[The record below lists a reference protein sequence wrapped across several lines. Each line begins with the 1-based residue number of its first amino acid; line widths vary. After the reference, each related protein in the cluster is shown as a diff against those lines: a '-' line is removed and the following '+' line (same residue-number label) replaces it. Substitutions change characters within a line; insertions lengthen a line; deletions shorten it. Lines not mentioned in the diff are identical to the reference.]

1 MIMIATTL
9 TALLLTG
16 VDVHSQHLEV
26 ALDPSQQAA
35 AVRSTLELIGGGEL
49 RLRLTHQAQIAE
61 ATLDGN
67 AVQYERRADEGE
79 GIDLLRFTVP
89 PAGGTLV
96 LTYAARFADDVAAGE
111 KPGQIHNFSVEAHIG
126 EAGIFLSDGSAW
138 HPQPLAA
145 DEYPALHRLSVSVR
159 PIEGWA
165 IVASGEPLGDGP
177 PELPR
182 WNWAMPRPIDSIA
195 IAGNRHALLGRIHRT
210 PHGPIEVVM
219 HVPEMHRDLAKM
231 FLDAACEY
239 LDLYTPLL
247 GPFPYKRFSIVE
259 NFFSS
264 GFAYPGFT
272 LLGPRVVAM
281 APRSLMP
288 GFLDHEL
295 IHNWWGNGVYVDPA
309 DGNWCEALT
318 SYCAN
323 YYRRI
328 ADGGEEA
335 GREYRR
341 GTLMKLSADPE
352 SLDNAPLGDFGSA
365 DPSGGGPDRF
375 VGYDKGAFLFMML
388 EFTRYTGLGPVDRS
402 DLWAA
407 LRRFASEHM
416 GRRAGWGDIQTAF
429 ESAFPIRDDQMP
441 LDEFFDRWVRRHTV
455 PQTPVRDDRTE
466 LARFRGNFP
475 AGRAE
480 CFAISEDQNGQWM
493 EIDPQFYFYR
503 VLPAEQIVPLIGG
516 TLGPGGV
523 RTITADTRPQ
533 VTGYLEQFPDTG
545 PGENLLIIGTRA
557 ITQHADLIARSSDPL
572 TIAEGS
578 FTVGGK
584 TYDGPDQAVLH
595 TMQHPDRPGRFITVF
610 HSNGEAGWARL
621 RLIIHY
627 ARDTTVIWEGKQV
640 LARRTFEPDRRIPVR
655 LGSAGAGP

>member
-1 MIMIATTL
+1 MIATTL
-9 TALLLTG
+9 AALLLTG

-26 ALDPSQQAA
+26 ALDPSRHAA
-35 AVRSTLELIGGGEL
+35 AVRSTLELVGRGNL
-49 RLRLTHQAQIAE
+49 RLRLTEHAQIAE
-61 ATLDGN
+61 ATLNGD
-67 AVQYERRADEGE
+67 AVKYDRRTGEVEGV
-79 GIDLLRFTVP
+79 DLLRFTIP
-89 PAGGTLV
+89 QAGGTLV
-96 LTYAARFADDVAAGE
+96 LTYAARFQQDVAGGE
-111 KPGQIHNFSVEAHIG
+111 KPGQIHNFSVDAHIS

-138 HPQPLAA
+138 HPQPIAA
-145 DEYPALHRLSVSVR
+145 DDQPALHRLSVSVR

-165 IVASGEPLGDGP
+165 LVASGEPVGEGP

-182 WNWAMPRPIDSIA
+182 WNWAMPRLIDSIA
-195 IAGNRHALLGRIHRT
+195 LAGNQHTLLGRVHQT
-210 PHGPIEVVM
+210 PHGPVEVVM
-219 HVPEMHRDLAKM
+219 HVPEIHRDLAEM
-231 FLDAACEY
+231 FLDAACAY

-318 SYCAN
+318 TYCAN

-328 ADGGEEA
+328 ADDGEEA

-352 SLDNAPLGDFGSA
+352 HLDNAPLGEFGSA
-365 DPSGGGPDRF
+365 NPSGGGPDRF

-407 LRRFASEHM
+407 LRKFASEHM
-416 GRRAGWGDIQTAF
+416 GQRAGWGDIQAAF
-429 ESAFPIRDDQMP
+429 QSAFPTRPDQMP
-441 LDEFFDRWVRRHTV
+441 LDEFFSHWVREHTV
-455 PQTPVRDDRTE
+455 PHTPVSDDRTE
-466 LARFRGNFP
+466 LAAFRLNYP
-475 AGRAE
+475 AGRTK
-480 CFAISEDQNGQWM
+480 CFALSEDPNGRWM
-493 EIDPQFYFYR
+493 EIDPQFYLYR
-503 VLPAEQIVPLIGG
+503 VLPAGQIVPLIGG
-516 TLGPGGV
+516 TFGPGGV
-523 RTITADTRPQ
+523 RTITAETRPA
-533 VTGYLEQFPDTG
+533 VTGYMEQFPDSG
-545 PGENLLIIGTRA
+545 AGENLLIIGGQA
-557 ITQHADLIARSSDPL
+557 IAQHADLIARSSDPI
-572 TIAEGS
+572 TVTEGS
-578 FTVGGK
+578 FTVGGE
-584 TYDGPDQAVLH
+584 TYEGLDQAVLH
-595 TMQHPDRPGRFITVF
+595 TMQHPDKPGRFITVF

-627 ARDTTVIWEGKQV
+627 TRDTTIIWEGRRV
-640 LARRTFEPDRRIPVR
+640 LTRRTFEPDRRIPVH
-655 LGSAGAGP
+655 LESAGAGP